1 MVAQHDIVDEVCD
14 DNLYN
19 IGSEKLEEGNYI
31 NLMTIEA
38 EGDIILEKEILNSVL
53 IKAKIMQ
60 EEIKSKERDVPKKLR
75 VVLQERKVAS
85 LNNLIYIEPFSLSIL
100 VHLVYLNLSWSVSTY
115 LGSSRSILVQLGLP
129 FSIYF
134 GLFRA
139 ILSYRRLFWTKI
151 GYLGLSWSS
160 WVYRSLFI
168 LVYFGL
174 Y

>member
-60 EEIKSKERDVPKKLR
+60 EEIKSKERDVLKK
-75 VVLQERKVAS
+75 
-85 LNNLIYIEPFSLSIL
+85 
-100 VHLVYLNLSWSVSTY
+100 
-115 LGSSRSILVQLGLP
+115 
-129 FSIYF
+129 
-134 GLFRA
+134 
-139 ILSYRRLFWTKI
+139 
-151 GYLGLSWSS
+151 
-160 WVYRSLFI
+160 
-168 LVYFGL
+168 
-174 Y
+174 